1 MKHVLSLLALASSLV
16 AAGAAQAAPTIE
28 RAVLSGPAESP
39 PNISPGA
46 SISTVEIDGMTLRVD
61 VPFNGLLSNSVASH
75 IHCCTAAPLVGV
87 APVALPFTGFPTGVT
102 AGSYA
107 HAFNLNDPA
116 VFEPAFLTANGG
128 TATGAS
134 TALLNGIA
142 ANEAY
147 VNIHTARFPAGEI
160 RGFLVAA
167 PIPEPGSW
175 AMLGLGLA
183 GLGLMARRKV

>member
-1 MKHVLSLLALASSLV
+1 MKHVLSLLALATSLA

-28 RAVLSGPAESP
+28 RAVLSGPEESP

-46 SISTVEIDGMTLRVD
+46 GITTVEIDGMTLRVE
-61 VPFNGLLSNSVASH
+61 VPFNGLLANSTASH
-75 IHCCTAAPLVGV
+75 IHCCTAAPLTGA
-87 APVALPFTGFPTGVT
+87 APIALPFTGFPTGVT
-102 AGSYA
+102 AGSYS

-116 VFEPAFLTANGG
+116 VFEAAFLTANGG

-147 VNIHTARFPAGEI
+147 INIHTERFPAGEI

-167 PIPEPGSW
+167 PVPEPGSW

-183 GLGLMARRKV
+183 GLGLMARRKA